1 MMLKNI
7 KLILPIMFL
16 SIGLFGCQQN
26 NNEKV
31 DNEPSNT
38 QTLETKAEVI
48 EEDFVYRLVTENA
61 EYSKNEPIKIYAE
74 LEYTGDKEEIE
85 IFHSASPFSF
95 PMVETTRNYEIGYG
109 MNEPLLSTK
118 LIKGEPLREEY
129 RGSGG
134 YGSQDKK
141 EYIEFMKQIMN
152 QEFPKGHYVVN
163 GIADFG
169 VIANEETGQKK
180 KYKIKA
186 KVEFSVNDCN

>member
-1 MMLKNI
+1 
-7 KLILPIMFL
+7 MFL

-38 QTLETKAEVI
+38 QILETKAEVI

-61 EYSKNEPIKIYAE
+61 EYSRNEPIKFYAE

-95 PMVETTRNYEIGYG
+95 PMIETTRNYEIGYR
-109 MNEPLLSTK
+109 MEEPLLSTK

-141 EYIEFMKQIMN
+141 EYIGFMKQIMN
-152 QEFPKGHYVVN
+152 QEFPEGHYVVN

-169 VIANEETGQKK
+169 VIANEETGEMK

-186 KVEFSVNDCN
+186 QVEFSVNDSN